1 MSRRHRR
8 RRRYGR
14 RASAGQTAAAAVVAG
29 VVLAGAARGPATVR
43 HAAARPAPKAVAA
56 VVAYARAQLGK
67 PYRWGGTGPGGYD
80 CSGLAMEA
88 LRAAG
93 IAVPRTSAQQWA
105 RGPRVNRPEPGDLV
119 FFAGADGTRARPGHV
134 GIVIGPHVMIDA
146 YGTGYGVETDTFGR
160 PGDAARGLADPA
172 GFTDPLA
179 PARGS

>member
-14 RASAGQTAAAAVVAG
+14 RARAGQAAAAAVVAG

-56 VVAYARAQLGK
+56 VVGYAKAQLGK
-67 PYRWGGTGPGGYD
+67 PYRWGGTGPGAYD

-93 IAVPRTSAQQWA
+93 FAVPRTSAQQWA
-105 RGPRVNRPEPGDLV
+105 RGPRGN
-119 FFAGADGTRARPGHV
+119 RPGHV